1 MNIKK
6 RGIIVISIIFFLL
19 IIMTSIFGG
28 IYIYNDTI
36 SQTGEEALK
45 SLRSIA
51 NMVDEDKFK
60 EFMENKDMEDE
71 YYKSLQKDFTEIKEA
86 NNFKY
91 LYTES
96 YDKDGKTTIYGVDT
110 LNINGDGDPYEIGQV
125 VNVDGS
131 YSDTEEALE
140 SLNEG
145 VETYTRPYKD
155 EDVGMLISC
164 SAPIKDESGRVL
176 GIVACDI
183 SADNAYKNI
192 RNTLLIIEGIILI
205 FSIIT
210 AYLIVILL
218 KRYISEPINK
228 VVKTLLSISKG
239 DFSVE
244 VDESIIKRKDE
255 IGFISREIENMRNS
269 IRNLV
274 SKVIEESKFIDSSA
288 KLCFEN
294 IESLKVKIN
303 NITNESQEV
312 LSVMEETTSYTEEM
326 NATTHTVNETMRN
339 IKDKSINGMDLSKEN
354 NNRVEEA
361 NNKII
366 ISKNNLDKVY
376 SEMYRNLKDSITKSK
391 NINYIKESIDMIG
404 DICDQ
409 TNLLALNASIEAAR
423 AGEHG
428 KGFAIVAKEVSDL
441 AEESKTVTYNMQEV
455 VETALESVEKLV
467 SDSERILSF
476 LDFEVVKN
484 YEMFLETGQ
493 QYTNESDN
501 MVSMLEEFNISTQKL
516 YDSTHVM
523 KKAIDDIT
531 SAANATTEDVM
542 NIVGNVEHIN
552 NNSETLYEEIEI
564 TKQRANELIKLV
576 SHLKI

>member
-6 RGIIVISIIFFLL
+6 RGIIVISIVFFLL
-19 IIMTSIFGG
+19 ILMTSIFGG
-28 IYIYNDTI
+28 IYIYNHTI
-36 SQTGEEALK
+36 NQTAEEALK

-51 NMVDEDKFK
+51 SMIDKDKFRD
-60 EFMENKDMEDE
+60 FMENKDMEDV
-71 YYKSLQKDFTEIKEA
+71 YYKALQKDFTEIKKT

-110 LNINGDGDPYEIGQV
+110 LNTDGDGDPYEIGQL
-125 VNVDGS
+125 VNVEGS
-131 YSDTEEALE
+131 YYDTEEALE

-145 VETYTRPYKD
+145 IDTYTRAYKD
-155 EDVGMLISC
+155 EESGMLISC
-164 SAPIKDESGRVL
+164 SVPIKDESGKVL

-183 SADNAYKNI
+183 SANNAYKSI
-192 RNTLLIIEGIILI
+192 INTLLIIEGIILT

-210 AYLIVILL
+210 AYLIFILL

-228 VVKTLLSISKG
+228 VVKTLSYISKG

-269 IRNLV
+269 IKTLV
-274 SKVIEESKFIDSSA
+274 SKVIEESKLIDNSA

-294 IESLKVKIN
+294 IEGLKVEVN
-303 NITNESQEV
+303 NITNDSQEV

-326 NATTHTVNETMRN
+326 NVTTYNVTETMKN
-339 IKDKSINGMDLSKEN
+339 IKDKSINGMDVTREN
-354 NNRVEEA
+354 NDRIKEA

-366 ISKNNLDKVY
+366 MSKDKLDKVY
-376 SEMYRNLKDSITKSK
+376 SEMYSNLKDSINKSK
-391 NINYIKESIDMIG
+391 NIGYIKDSINMIE

-409 TNLLALNASIEAAR
+409 TSLLALNASIEAAR
-423 AGEHG
+423 AGENG
-428 KGFAIVAKEVSDL
+428 KGFAVVAEEVANL
-441 AEESKTVTYNMQEV
+441 AEESKTVTYKMQEV
-455 VETALESVEKLV
+455 IEIALESVEKLV
-467 SDSERILSF
+467 SDSERILNF

-493 QYTNESDN
+493 QYTKESNE
-501 MVSMLEEFNISTQKL
+501 MVSMLEEFNTSTQKL
-516 YDSTHVM
+516 YDSTNVM
-523 KKAIDDIT
+523 RKAIDDIT

-542 NIVGNVEHIN
+542 NIAGNVEHIN
-552 NNSETLYEEIEI
+552 NNSETLYEEIET
-564 TKQRANELIKLV
+564 TKQRAHELIKLV
-576 SHLKI
+576 NHLKI

>member
-6 RGIIVISIIFFLL
+6 RGIIVISIVFFLL

-36 SQTGEEALK
+36 NQTAEEALK

-51 NMVDEDKFK
+51 NMIDEDKFK
-60 EFMENKDMEDE
+60 DFMENKDMEDV
-71 YYKSLQKDFTEIKEA
+71 YYKSLQKDFTEIKRD

-110 LNINGDGDPYEIGQV
+110 LNIDGDGDPYEIGQV
-125 VNVDGS
+125 VNDDGS
-131 YSDTEEALE
+131 YYDTEEALE
-140 SLNEG
+140 SLNKG
-145 VETYTRPYKD
+145 IETYTRPYED
-155 EDVGMLISC
+155 EDFGMLISC
-164 SAPIKDESGRVL
+164 SVPIKDESGDVL

-183 SADNAYKNI
+183 SADNAYENI

-205 FSIIT
+205 FSIMT
-210 AYLIVILL
+210 ACLIFILL

-228 VVKTLLSISKG
+228 IVNTLLSISKG

-244 VDESIIKRKDE
+244 VDKSIIKRKDE

-269 IRNLV
+269 IRTLV
-274 SKVIEESKFIDSSA
+274 SKVIEESKLIDDSA
-288 KLCFEN
+288 KLCFKN
-294 IESLKVKIN
+294 IEGLKVKVN
-303 NITNESQEV
+303 DITNDSQEV

-326 NATTHTVNETMRN
+326 SATTHTVTETMRN
-339 IKDKSINGMDLSKEN
+339 IKDKSISGMDVSKGN
-354 NNRVEEA
+354 NNRIQEA
-361 NNKII
+361 NDKIT
-366 ISKNNLDKVY
+366 ISKDSVDKVY
-376 SEMYRNLKDSITKSK
+376 SEMHNNLKDSINKSK
-391 NINYIKESIDMIG
+391 NIRYIKESIDMIG

-409 TNLLALNASIEAAR
+409 TSLLALNASIEAAR

-428 KGFAIVAKEVSDL
+428 RGFAVVAEEVADL
-441 AEESKTVTYNMQEV
+441 AEESKTVTYKMKEV
-455 VETALESVEKLV
+455 VQVALESVEKLI
-467 SDSERILSF
+467 SDSERILNF
-476 LDFEVVKN
+476 LDFEVLKN
-484 YEMFLETGQ
+484 YEMFLETGK
-493 QYTNESDN
+493 QYTKESNE
-501 MVSMLEEFNISTQKL
+501 MVGMLDEFNISTQNL
-516 YDSTHVM
+516 YDSTNVM

-552 NNSETLYEEIEI
+552 NNSEILYEEIDT
-564 TKQRANELIKLV
+564 TKERANELIKLV

>member
-6 RGIIVISIIFFLL
+6 RGIIVISIVFFLL
-19 IIMTSIFGG
+19 ILMTSIFGG
-28 IYIYNDTI
+28 IYIYNHTI
-36 SQTGEEALK
+36 NQTAEEALK

-51 NMVDEDKFK
+51 NMIDEDKFRD
-60 EFMENKDMEDE
+60 FMENKDMEDV
-71 YYKSLQKDFTEIKEA
+71 YYKELQKDFTEIKKT
-86 NNFKY
+86 NDFKY

-110 LNINGDGDPYEIGQV
+110 LNTDGDGDPYEIGQL
-125 VNVDGS
+125 VNVEGS
-131 YSDTEEALE
+131 YYDTEEALE

-145 VETYTRPYKD
+145 IDTYTRAYKD
-155 EDVGMLISC
+155 EDSGMLISC
-164 SAPIKDESGRVL
+164 SVPIKDESGKVL

-183 SADNAYKNI
+183 SANNAYKSI
-192 RNTLLIIEGIILI
+192 INTLLIIEGIILT

-210 AYLIVILL
+210 AYLIFILL

-228 VVKTLLSISKG
+228 VVKTLSYISKG

-269 IRNLV
+269 IKTLV
-274 SKVIEESKFIDSSA
+274 SKVIEESKLIDNSA

-294 IESLKVKIN
+294 IEGLKAEVN
-303 NITNESQEV
+303 NITNDSQEV

-326 NATTHTVNETMRN
+326 NVTTYNVTETMKN
-339 IKDKSINGMDLSKEN
+339 IKDKSINGMDVTREN
-354 NNRVEEA
+354 NDRIKEA

-366 ISKNNLDKVY
+366 MSKDKLDKVY
-376 SEMYRNLKDSITKSK
+376 SEMYSNLKDSINKSK
-391 NINYIKESIDMIG
+391 NIGYIKDSINMIE

-409 TNLLALNASIEAAR
+409 TSLLALNASIEAAR
-423 AGEHG
+423 AGENG
-428 KGFAIVAKEVSDL
+428 KGFAVVAEEVANL
-441 AEESKTVTYNMQEV
+441 AEESKTVTYKMQEV
-455 VETALESVEKLV
+455 IEIALESVEKLV
-467 SDSERILSF
+467 SDSERILNF

-493 QYTNESDN
+493 QYTKESNE
-501 MVSMLEEFNISTQKL
+501 MVSMLEEFNTSTEKL
-516 YDSTHVM
+516 YDSTNVM
-523 KKAIDDIT
+523 RKAIDDIT

-542 NIVGNVEHIN
+542 NIAGNVEHIN
-552 NNSETLYEEIEI
+552 KNSETLYEEIET
-564 TKQRANELIKLV
+564 TKQRAHELIKLV
-576 SHLKI
+576 NHLKI

>member
-6 RGIIVISIIFFLL
+6 RGIIVISIVFFLL

-36 SQTGEEALK
+36 NQTAEEALK
-45 SLRSIA
+45 SLRTIA
-51 NMVDEDKFK
+51 NMIDEDKFK
-60 EFMENKDMEDE
+60 DFMENKDMEDS
-71 YYKSLQKDFTEIKEA
+71 YYKSLQKDFTEIKED

-110 LNINGDGDPYEIGQV
+110 LDVDGDGDPYKIGQE

-131 YSDTEEALE
+131 YYDTEEALE

-145 VETYTRPYKD
+145 IETYTRPYKD
-155 EDVGMLISC
+155 EDFGMLISGNV
-164 SAPIKDESGRVL
+164 PIKDEAGKVL
-176 GIVACDI
+176 GIVTCDI
-183 SADNAYKNI
+183 SADNVYKNI

-205 FSIIT
+205 FSIMI
-210 AYLIVILL
+210 AYLIFILL

-244 VDESIIKRKDE
+244 VDKSIIKRNDE
-255 IGFISREIENMRNS
+255 IGFISKEIENMRNS
-269 IRNLV
+269 IRTLV
-274 SKVIEESKFIDSSA
+274 SKVIEESKLIDDSA

-294 IESLKVKIN
+294 IEGLKVKVN
-303 NITNESQEV
+303 NITNDSQEV

-326 NATTHTVNETMRN
+326 NATTHTVTETMGN
-339 IKDKSINGMDLSKEN
+339 IKDKSINGMDVSKGNNDRIKEANDKIILSKD
-354 NNRVEEA
+354 
-361 NNKII
+361 
-366 ISKNNLDKVY
+366 NLDKVY
-376 SEMYRNLKDSITKSK
+376 SEMHNNLEDSINKSK
-391 NINYIKESIDMIG
+391 NIRYIKESIDMIS

-409 TNLLALNASIEAAR
+409 TSLLALNASIEAAR

-428 KGFAIVAKEVSDL
+428 KGFAVVAEEVANL
-441 AEESKTVTYNMQEV
+441 AEESKTVTHKMKEV
-455 VETALESVEKLV
+455 VGVALESVEKLV
-467 SDSERILSF
+467 SDSERILNF

-484 YEMFLETGQ
+484 YEMFLETGN
-493 QYTNESDN
+493 QYTKESNE
-501 MVSMLEEFNISTQKL
+501 MVSMLEEFNTSTQNL
-516 YDSTHVM
+516 YDSTNVM
-523 KKAIDDIT
+523 RKAIDDIT

-552 NNSETLYEEIEI
+552 NNSETLYEEIDT
-564 TKQRANELIKLV
+564 TKERANELIKLV